1 MIDLRDPAVDAGAV
15 REALG
20 LAPHPEGGAYRE
32 IWRDA
37 PPDGGR
43 GAATSILFLLAA
55 GEISHWHRVD
65 AAELW
70 LWQAGAPLRLE
81 IAECVQKPSLRGAE
95 GDEAIRA
102 AARSQAGLLRSARN
116 DGRGEFTTGNVARLR
131 LGPDLGAGETVQGIV
146 PAGAWQAARSLG
158 AWTLVSC
165 VVAPAFQFSGFE
177 LAPPG
182 WSPGG

>member
-1 MIDLRDPAVDAGAV
+1 VIDLRDPSLNAQAV

-37 PPDGGR
+37 PDDGGR
-43 GAATSILFLLAA
+43 GAATSIFFLLAA
-55 GEISHWHRVD
+55 GESSHWHRVD

-70 LWQAGAPLRLE
+70 LWQAGAPLTLG
-81 IAECVQKPSLRGAE
+81 V
-95 GDEAIRA
+95 
-102 AARSQAGLLRSARN
+102 SAN
-116 DGRGEFTTGNVARLR
+116 ATQVETVT
-131 LGPDLGAGETVQGIV
+131 LGPDLGAGQKLQAIV
-146 PAGAWQAARSLG
+146 PAGAWQAAKSGG

-165 VVAPAFQFSGFE
+165 VVAPAFEFSGFE
-177 LAPPG
+177 LAPPD